1 MSGKPRAPSRPHTFA
16 RTGWADAPQVGAPS
30 GVLAPAALQ
39 FSVRTDVRRAR
50 PASSGIPWAWI
61 ALAVIA
67 LAGFGLVVNAML
79 ERSSDTAGR
88 SEAANAAPATVSE
101 GAYDESQADTPEP
114 VSDRVMTQSRS
125 ASGQLIYK
133 CVGRDGTTAYLGYP
147 CEDAQAF
154 RGAIV
159 AVPDDP
165 RVVARGQVQQAR
177 AAETARTLSRM
188 AGTDRVAYASS
199 HHGTDALDQRRARCN
214 AAKSSRESTL
224 RAVGLARTYDLLQQL
239 DEQVREACKGL

>member
-101 GAYDESQADTPEP
+101 GAYDESQATLEEVWAMAVRGQMGLHQADTCL
-114 VSDRVMTQSRS
+114 QY
-125 ASGQLIYK
+125 AHLH
-133 CVGRDGTTAYLGYP
+133 L
-147 CEDAQAF
+147 
-154 RGAIV
+154 
-159 AVPDDP
+159 
-165 RVVARGQVQQAR
+165 ARGRRDLALHSLAEAR
-177 AAETARTLSRM
+177 HKIFTMGYRRREGEL
-188 AGTDRVAYASS
+188 RVLISQ
-199 HHGTDALDQRRARCN
+199 L
-214 AAKSSRESTL
+214 ES
-224 RAVGLARTYDLLQQL
+224 
-239 DEQVREACKGL
+239 